1 MMAETLKDLK
11 VKIKLDNREF
21 NNGVQGVQKECSS
34 LTATVKKVG
43 TAIAGAFVVKKVV
56 EFGTAIAKVGV
67 EYNALQEQSKVTWT
81 TLLGS
86 QEEAISQLERI
97 EKFAASTPFSK
108 MGVDQMAK
116 YLHNAGYEGDE
127 VFKTLSKIGD
137 MGSAF
142 GLQEDSLVELTR
154 QFSQVQQAGY
164 AYTEDLN
171 ILADRGIPIYKAI
184 AEEVGVTVAEVKKM
198 ASEGK
203 LTTEIYNKAI
213 DSMAKTTEGA
223 MDAQSKTFNGMISTL
238 EDNLTSLAGLLTEK
252 LFNALSSV
260 LSVILPLV
268 ESFTV
273 AYKET
278 GSLKEA
284 FKAILPQIESMG
296 IKLDGVRV
304 AWGVFSKF
312 LSNTYHS
319 MIAPLIDGFIELTND
334 MGDKFVESS
343 DKIINTFEL
352 LGGVISGI
360 WSSAIQP
367 VWDLF
372 LDCIFDIWELFNEN
386 ITNIIDLW
394 GAFPKFLSDTYHS
407 MIAPLI
413 DGFIEL
419 TNDMREKFV
428 ESSDDMMSY
437 FDSLGSVISDVWSS
451 VIQPAWD
458 LFLDYIFTIW
468 DLFNENI
475 TNVMDLWNTV
485 AEAIKLAWTSIL
497 KPVFERVME
506 WVGKVFDKFK
516 EYMPQIQCVVDEVFE
531 EIQNFWENGLKPAFE
546 AIGAFLQNVL
556 LPIFDVIFTYGIL
569 PVVQTVFQTIIKL
582 WDSSLKP
589 AFQGITDFIRGVFT
603 LNWTTAWNGL
613 SKIFSGVFNGLVTIA
628 RAPLNSII
636 NMVNSVIGSLNKIK
650 LPDWVPGVGGK
661 GINIPQIPTL
671 WKGSNY
677 TMGGLT
683 LVGEQGP
690 ELVSMPRGASVTPA
704 HKTEQILGT
713 TNMTP
718 QQVSIVVQTTLD
730 GKVLAETV
738 TPYTDIVSGNRLNL
752 SKRGVLV

>member
-1 MMAETLKDLK
+1 MAETLKDLK
-11 VKIKLDNREF
+11 VKIKLDNNEF
-21 NNGVQGVQKECSS
+21 NNGIQGVQKECNS
-34 LTATVKKVG
+34 LTQTVKKVG

-97 EKFAASTPFSK
+97 EKFAATTPFSK

-171 ILADRGIPIYKAI
+171 ILADRGIPIYQAI
-184 AEEVGVTVAEVKKM
+184 ADEVGITVAEVKKM

-252 LFNALSSV
+252 VFNAISGV
-260 LSVILPLV
+260 LSVVLPLV
-268 ESFTV
+268 ESFV
-273 AYKET
+273 AAYKET
-278 GSLKEA
+278 GSLMEA
-284 FKAILPQIESMG
+284 FKAILPQIEGMG
-296 IKLDGVRV
+296 IKLDGVR
-304 AWGVFSKF
+304 AIWDVFS
-312 LSNTYHS
+312 
-319 MIAPLIDGFIELTND
+319 
-334 MGDKFVESS
+334 
-343 DKIINTFEL
+343 
-352 LGGVISGI
+352 
-360 WSSAIQP
+360 
-367 VWDLF
+367 
-372 LDCIFDIWELFNEN
+372 
-386 ITNIIDLW
+386 
-394 GAFPKFLSDTYHS
+394 KFLSDTYHS

-419 TNDMREKFV
+419 TNDMGEKFV
-428 ESSDDMMSY
+428 EANDDMMSI

-458 LFLDYIFTIW
+458 FFLDYIFTIW

-475 TNVMDLWNTV
+475 TNVMDLWNAV

-506 WVGKVFDKFK
+506 WVRKVFDKFK
-516 EYMPQIQCVVDEVFE
+516 EYMPQIQRVVDEVFK
-531 EIQNFWENGLKPAFE
+531 EIKNFWENGLKPAF
-546 AIGAFLQNVL
+546 
-556 LPIFDVIFTYGIL
+556 
-569 PVVQTVFQTIIKL
+569 
-582 WDSSLKP
+582 
-589 AFQGITDFIRGVFT
+589 
-603 LNWTTAWNGL
+603 
-613 SKIFSGVFNGLVTIA
+613 
-628 RAPLNSII
+628 
-636 NMVNSVIGSLNKIK
+636 
-650 LPDWVPGVGGK
+650 K
-661 GINIPQIPTL
+661 GQ
-671 WKGSNY
+671 
-677 TMGGLT
+677 
-683 LVGEQGP
+683 
-690 ELVSMPRGASVTPA
+690 
-704 HKTEQILGT
+704 
-713 TNMTP
+713 
-718 QQVSIVVQTTLD
+718 
-730 GKVLAETV
+730 
-738 TPYTDIVSGNRLNL
+738 
-752 SKRGVLV
+752 